1 MFIVRQYRPCA
12 CIAPLFIVL
21 SMHSYIC
28 IVAPH
33 LGTLDVRRVDVKR
46 AVWSRTTRRRSGVSP
61 EGGRTAEATED
72 LAQWSEGPKA
82 LQKLTLT

>member
-1 MFIVRQYRPCA
+1 
-12 CIAPLFIVL
+12 
-21 SMHSYIC
+21 MHMHRCTSFRY
-28 IVAPH
+28 AR
-33 LGTLDVRRVDVKR
+33 GTCVDMKY
-46 AVWSRTTRRRSGVSP
+46 AVWSQTTRRRSGVSP